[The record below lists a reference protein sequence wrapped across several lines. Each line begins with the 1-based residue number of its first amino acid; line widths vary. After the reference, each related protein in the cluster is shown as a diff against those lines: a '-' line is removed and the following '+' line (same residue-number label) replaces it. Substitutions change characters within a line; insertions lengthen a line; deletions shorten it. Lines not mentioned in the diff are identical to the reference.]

1 MVDSKKYK
9 ALIFIIIF
17 LLISNFIMLF
27 LFMAKSNPSAKNDT
41 THDQKGLYNLLQ
53 KEVGFSNAQL
63 DQYQDLR
70 TQQRKTIKPLFN
82 QIRSSK
88 ENFYELLYQKNLSD
102 SNLYKDADSIAATQK
117 QLDLQM
123 FDHFKKIRNICQ
135 PDQLQKFDSSIKKV
149 IVKMISRPGKGS
161 SDRK

>member
-41 THDQKGLYNLLQ
+41 THDQKGLYNMLQ